1 MILKRM
7 LLCIFV
13 INLWLMG
20 YAQTSLPVTLPNG
33 WKLTPAGKNLPL
45 GDLPLNMALSPN
57 GRWMAV
63 TNNGYGR
70 QCIKIFDTK
79 KEIEVADQT
88 IHASWYGLC
97 FSPNGRYLYASG
109 GNDNQINIYQ
119 VSKAGKILLSDS
131 IVMGKKWPKRISPSG
146 IAVQPKS
153 GDLYVVTR
161 WDNSMYIYQPQTKKL
176 LKKVDLGGEGYQIIM
191 QSDGRYAYV
200 SCWGSDQVKVWD
212 VARAEWMAEMPVG
225 SHPNEM
231 CLDEKNNRLFVAN
244 ANDNSVS
251 VINLMQRRVEE
262 TLNASL
268 FSESLSGSTTNGLCL
283 LAHGKQLAIANAD
296 NNCLALFDVSAPG
309 QSRSLGFIPVGWYP
323 TNVKAVKNKLW
334 VTNGKGLSSMANPY
348 GPSPV
353 DRREKVEHHKGD
365 AGQTRDIQ
373 YIGGLFLGA
382 LSMIDVPN
390 ETQLQKYTSQVF
402 DNTPYDKKKE
412 FVSDSEPGNP
422 IPRAVGEKSPIKYVF
437 YVIKENRTYDQVLGD
452 ISKGNG
458 DPSLTL
464 FGREVTPNLHQIA
477 ESFVLLDHFFV
488 NAEVSCDGHNWTT
501 GAYANDYLE
510 KTWPTNYSG
519 RGDVYSGEGG
529 HRMGNNKSGFIW
541 DLCQKYG
548 VSYRTYGEFVSR
560 QSKKVNGEKTEQ
572 MLVPTIPSLAV
583 HLCPHF
589 EPFSLSVRDTVRYR
603 QWEADF
609 DSLLVIGQVPR
620 FNTVRFGNDHTE
632 GMRLGRPTPFA
643 HAADNDLA
651 LGMFLEHLSHSPIW
665 NETAVFIVEDDAQ
678 NGADHIDAH
687 RSTAYVAGG
696 FVKRN
701 YVDSTPYTTTSI
713 IRTMELILGLPPMT
727 QYDASSR
734 TMWRCFD
741 ANADSTPYNHLPA
754 KVSLDDVNLKRD
766 KWQAMSEKYD
776 FNTEDNVP
784 DVEFNQVLWHGIK
797 GEKAVY
803 PSLRRSAFLT
813 YSKSGED
820 DDD

>member
-20 YAQTSLPVTLPNG
+20 FAQTSMPVTLPNG

-70 QCIKIFDTK
+70 QCIKMFDTK

-212 VARAEWMAEMPVG
+212 VVRAEWMAEIPVG

-251 VINLMQRRVEE
+251 VINLTQRRVEE

-283 LAHGKQLAIANAD
+283 LANGKQLAIANAD

-365 AGQTRDIQ
+365 ADQTKGIQ

-382 LSMIDVPN
+382 MSIIDVPN

-452 ISKGNG
+452 IQKGNG

-572 MLVPTIPSLAV
+572 MLVPTIPSLAG